1 MFDVGLPEFF
11 VLGLVALLV
20 FGPDRLPEVALQ
32 AARLIRRLRG
42 MAESARTELTA
53 DLEPHMREL
62 KELRDLDPRKMA
74 KRYILDPVDE
84 DGTFK
89 SLRGKNFLSGDAP
102 KQAKGTAAAAAAT
115 ARAASAS
122 AASVSAATA
131 DGASD
136 PADAVPSNGSAGA
149 PGQSALPPA
158 MAPAVTPA
166 GERPP
171 YDLDAT

>member
-1 MFDVGLPEFF
+1 VFDVGLPEFF

-89 SLRGKNFLSGDAP
+89 SLRGKNLLSGDAP

-115 ARAASAS
+115 ARAASA
-122 AASVSAATA
+122 AAVAADGAAETAAAMQSNGSSAAT
-131 DGASD
+131 S
-136 PADAVPSNGSAGA
+136 
-149 PGQSALPPA
+149 PGALPSA
-158 MAPAVTPA
+158 MAPSVTPA